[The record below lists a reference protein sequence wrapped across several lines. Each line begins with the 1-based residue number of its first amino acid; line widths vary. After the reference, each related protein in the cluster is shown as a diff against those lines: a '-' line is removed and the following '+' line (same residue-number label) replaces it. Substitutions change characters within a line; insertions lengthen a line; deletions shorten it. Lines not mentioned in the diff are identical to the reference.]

1 MSTDLGLEKWIEG
14 HHHQYE
20 DPVTAEIIHVYAIAG
35 APVFHNDTKVPHY
48 DIDIEFPLWGVVWIL
63 RGYIDHSTLEIDGEL
78 AVRLPIIG
86 TFTLAAVKGNLK
98 DGVKATFGI
107 SVLNGDARFYA
118 SGGWL
123 WIDLS
128 ATIFG
133 ATLGPLTI
141 KLIPVPS

>member
-35 APVFHNDTKVPHY
+35 APVYYDGPRVPQY
-48 DIDIEFPLWGVVWIL
+48 DIDIEVPLWGVTWIL
-63 RGYIDHSTLEIDGEL
+63 RGYIDNGTLEIDAEF

-98 DGVKATFGI
+98 DGVEVTFGI
-107 SVLNGDARFYA
+107 SVLNGEARFYI

-133 ATLGPLTI
+133 PTFGPLKI
-141 KLIPVPS
+141 KLIPISF